1 MATLKDLAE
10 LIFPNV
16 TETIEDLEKKYPV
29 RDLPSGAEV
38 TRFAPSPTG
47 FLHTGSLFT
56 TLVTQKVANQ
66 SKGVFFIRLED
77 TDTKREIAGS
87 GKELIDQLSV
97 FGVVPNEGY
106 MGDFEKGN
114 YGPYK
119 QSQRAHIYNVVIKD
133 LITRGRAYP
142 CFCSHEDL
150 DELRKVQEAKKLIP
164 GYYGEFAKCRNLSV
178 EEQIKLVKGGK
189 PFVIRFKSLGNHENK
204 VEVDDLVRGHLLLSE
219 NDQDIVIYKSDGLP
233 TYHFA
238 HLVDDHF
245 MRTTCVTRGEEW
257 LPSLP
262 IHIDL
267 FNTMGWKAPKYAHLP
282 VIMKNDNGTRRKLSK
297 RKDNEAACSYFLQ
310 DGYPVYAFKQYLFTI
325 ANSNYEEWQRDN
337 KELKLSDFNFQFN
350 KMSLDGALFDIDKLK
365 YFSKEL
371 LASYSGKEMK
381 EFAKEYAKKYNEEL
395 YQLIIRDEDYFT
407 QIMSIEKDK
416 ENPRKDYEK
425 CADILE
431 KVKFFYEPYF
441 SNMIENGLPYN
452 ENIDKKIISK
462 VLQEFVDTLNYEV
475 SEQEWFNNL
484 KALAVRNN
492 FAESAKI
499 YKQNKE
505 LYLGSVNDI
514 AEMVRISLTTSKQS
528 PNIYYVLRILGKEEI
543 ARRISKSIEVL
554 NK

>member
-1 MATLKDLAE
+1 MATLKDLAD
-10 LIFPNV
+10 LIFPNI
-16 TETIEDLEKKYPV
+16 TETIDDLEKRYPN
-29 RDLPSGAEV
+29 RNLKEGAEV

-66 SKGVFFIRLED
+66 SNGVFFIRLED
-77 TDTKREIAGS
+77 TDTKREIVGS

-97 FGVVPNEGY
+97 FGVIPNEGY
-106 MGDFEKGN
+106 MGDTEIGK

-119 QSQRAHIYNVVIKD
+119 QSQRSGIYNIVIKH
-133 LITRGRAYP
+133 LIENGRAYP

-150 DELRKVQEAKKLIP
+150 DELRKVQEKEKKIP
-164 GYYGEFAKCRNLSV
+164 GYYQEFARCRNLSL
-178 EEQIKLVKGGK
+178 EEQIENIRKNK
-189 PFVIRFKSLGNHENK
+189 PYVIRFKSLGNHDNK
-204 VEVDDLVRGHLLLSE
+204 IEVDDLVRGHLSLSE

-262 IHIDL
+262 IHLDL
-267 FNTMGWKAPKYAHLP
+267 FKTMGWVAPKYAHLP

-325 ANSNYEEWQRDN
+325 ANSNYEEWQREN
-337 KELKLSDFNFQFN
+337 KTLGLDQFKFSFE

-371 LASYSGKEMK
+371 LASYSGEQMK
-381 EFAKEYAKKYNEEL
+381 NFVKEYAKKYNQEL
-395 YQLIIRDEDYFT
+395 YELICRDEIYFT
-407 QIMSIEKDK
+407 KIMSIEKDK

-425 CADILE
+425 CADVFE

-441 SNMIENGLPYN
+441 SNMLNEGLPFN
-452 ENIDKKIISK
+452 ENYSKEIIK
-462 VLQEFVDTLNYEV
+462 NVLLDFIKTLDYTV
-475 SEQEWFNNL
+475 SEQEWFENL
-484 KALAVRNN
+484 KALSMRHN
-492 FAESAKI
+492 FAESNKL
-499 YKQNKE
+499 YKANKE
-505 LYLGSVNDI
+505 AYLGSVNDV
-514 AEMVRISLTTSKQS
+514 AEMIRISLTTSKQS
-528 PNIYYVLRILGKEEI
+528 PNIYYCLNILEKEEVN
-543 ARRISKSIEVL
+543 RRINLAISIL
-554 NK
+554 DK